1 MPSKKEKSA
10 SSVLND
16 LTAAIFW
23 VRVSPWHAP
32 FLDIRNLRNNCRTHF
47 SPQVARQV
55 MSFFN
60 IFGTRLS
67 QCALASKVNVR
78 CIVLLIIVSLPVLV
92 VNYKYSVFTTT
103 VTGIQVNLLL
113 GNSSRHYHFG
123 VGSTEFFSPMQTSLL
138 MNSLNSTYNVS
149 DTTPTVHDQQTQSGD
164 VVEVRVATLMEN
176 VSSNGEA
183 DVENDHDSQSVLV
196 CPMNKPFLVYV
207 CDTPGNSGLQNSEVM
222 ASLIKDLQLGNSW
235 TDNPVSACI
244 FVLVIGPWSEAVSPE
259 DINSLI
265 HSLPHWQTNSNRH
278 VLVELSPSN
287 SKSRPFSVQVKTG
300 AALVATSYFSTQHT
314 NYTLIPPLLTNS
326 EYHNILPPTDALIA
340 KTRKTFLYFE
350 GEMDN
355 YESNGSGLTV
365 VNICNEF
372 PKSLCSLKCSV
383 RREEGALDN
392 EWSLCNNAADRLGSC
407 QQAVFAL
414 VPCGSEGEV
423 GPASFTRLLEALQ
436 CGAVPVVVGNC
447 DNGQLPFGEVIEWKD
462 LAIFTPS
469 KELFTKLTL
478 KNQTNLRKYRQRGLF
493 IFNNYFSSELRIVE
507 SLIAIVRSHSNH
519 PPMWYPDYIPDVLV
533 NTMPRIAV
541 APIVRNITKYE
552 YSESVWNTSPG
563 PFYSQNSHPA
573 NQPFSERFTI
583 VILTYHRETSL
594 IKLVEKLKNCPFLD
608 KVVIVWNNEQNI
620 KHPKQYKWPDIGIPI
635 EVNMQIMNTH
645 TTCSIF

>member
-1 MPSKKEKSA
+1 
-10 SSVLND
+10 
-16 LTAAIFW
+16 
-23 VRVSPWHAP
+23 
-32 FLDIRNLRNNCRTHF
+32 
-47 SPQVARQV
+47 

-60 IFGTRLS
+60 VFVRRLS
-67 QCALASKVNVR
+67 QCAPHLSEVNVR
-78 CIVLLIIVSLPVLV
+78 YVVLIAIINVLLLVPVV
-92 VNYKYSVFTTT
+92 YNYNNYTFTTT
-103 VTGIQVNLLL
+103 VNGVHTGIQMISSSDISSRQYHL
-113 GNSSRHYHFG
+113 GSTDNSSQMP
-123 VGSTEFFSPMQTSLL
+123 TTLL
-138 MNSLNSTYNVS
+138 MNRLSTAFNVS

-164 VVEVRVATLMEN
+164 VAEVRVATLMEN

-183 DVENDHDSQSVLV
+183 DVEKDHDGQSVLV

-207 CDTPGNSGLQNSEVM
+207 YDTPGNSGLQNSEVM

-235 TDNPVSACI
+235 TDDPVSACI

-265 HSLPHWQTNSNRH
+265 HSLPHWQTYSNRH

-326 EYHNILPPTDALIA
+326 EYHNILPSTYGLIA

-355 YESNGSGLTV
+355 YESSESGLTI
-365 VNICNEF
+365 VNICNEY
-372 PKSLCSLKCSV
+372 PKRLCSLKCRV
-383 RREEGALDN
+383 KREEGALDS
-392 EWSLCNNAADRLGSC
+392 EWSLCNNATDRLRSC

-423 GPASFTRLLEALQ
+423 GPASFTRLLEALE

-469 KELFTKLTL
+469 KELFTNLTH
-478 KNQTNLRKYRQRGLF
+478 KNQTNLRKYRQQGLF

-507 SLIAIVRSHSNH
+507 SVIAIVRSHSNH
-519 PPMWYPDYIPDVLV
+519 PPMWYPEYIPDSLF
-533 NTMPRIAV
+533 NTMPRIAA

-573 NQPFSERFTI
+573 NQPFSEKFTI
-583 VILTYHRETSL
+583 VILTYHRKRDL
-594 IKLVEKLKNCPFLD
+594 LQLVWRLKNCPFLD
-608 KVVIVWNNEQNI
+608 KVVIVWNNEKN
-620 KHPKQYKWPDIGIPI
+620 KTHPKQYKWPNIGIPI
-635 EVNMQIMNTH
+635 EVIMQIMNTH
-645 TTCSIF
+645 TSSIFLCMHYNYAINPVTIMHASFSYHFRL

>member
-1 MPSKKEKSA
+1 
-10 SSVLND
+10 
-16 LTAAIFW
+16 
-23 VRVSPWHAP
+23 
-32 FLDIRNLRNNCRTHF
+32 
-47 SPQVARQV
+47 
-55 MSFFN
+55 MSFF
-60 IFGTRLS
+60 FAKRLS
-67 QCALASKVNVR
+67 RCARVYLSKVNVR
-78 CIVLLIIVSLPVLV
+78 CIVSVVCIYVLLLVLV
-92 VNYKYSVFTTT
+92 LNYKYSVFN
-103 VTGIQVNLLL
+103 VQMHFSV
-113 GNSSRHYHFG
+113 GNTSRTQNHIG
-123 VGSTEFFSPMQTSLL
+123 LGSTDSSSPMQATLL
-138 MNSLNSTYNVS
+138 MNRLSATYNVS

-164 VVEVRVATLMEN
+164 VAKVRVATLMEN

-183 DVENDHDSQSVLV
+183 DVEKDHDSQTVLV

-207 CDTPGNSGLQNSEVM
+207 YDTPGNSGLQNSEVM

-235 TDNPVSACI
+235 TDDPVSACI

-265 HSLPHWQTNSNRH
+265 HSLSHWQTYSNRH

-287 SKSRPFSVQVKTG
+287 SKSRPFSLQVKTG

-350 GEMDN
+350 GEMEN
-355 YESNGSGLTV
+355 YESSESGLTV
-365 VNICNEF
+365 VNFCNKF
-372 PKSLCSLKCSV
+372 PKHFCSLKCRV
-383 RREEGALDN
+383 RREEGALDS
-392 EWSLCNNAADRLGSC
+392 EWSLCNNATDRLRSC

-423 GPASFTRLLEALQ
+423 GPASFTRLLEALE

-469 KELFTKLTL
+469 KELSANLLL

-493 IFNNYFSSELRIVE
+493 IFKNYFSSELRIIE

-519 PPMWYPDYIPDVLV
+519 PPMWYPDYIPDGLV
-533 NTMPRIAV
+533 NTMPRIVA

-552 YSESVWNTSPG
+552 YSESVWNTSLG
-563 PFYSQNSHPA
+563 PFYSQNSHLA
-573 NQPFSERFTI
+573 NQPFSEKFTI
-583 VILTYHRETSL
+583 VILTYHRERDL
-594 IKLVEKLKNCPFLD
+594 LQLVWRLKNCPFLD
-608 KVVIVWNNEQNI
+608 KVVIVWNNEKNWT
-620 KHPKQYKWPDIGIPI
+620 HPKQYKWPNIGIPI
-635 EVNMQIMNTH
+635 EVIMQIMNTH
-645 TTCSIF
+645 TSSIFYVCTTITQLTQLPSCMLLSHIISYIISGCKRERKHT

>member
-1 MPSKKEKSA
+1 M
-10 SSVLND
+10 SV
-16 LTAAIFW
+16 
-23 VRVSPWHAP
+23 
-32 FLDIRNLRNNCRTHF
+32 RT
-47 SPQVARQV
+47 PA
-55 MSFFN
+55 
-60 IFGTRLS
+60 
-67 QCALASKVNVR
+67 
-78 CIVLLIIVSLPVLV
+78 
-92 VNYKYSVFTTT
+92 
-103 VTGIQVNLLL
+103 
-113 GNSSRHYHFG
+113 
-123 VGSTEFFSPMQTSLL
+123 
-138 MNSLNSTYNVS
+138 
-149 DTTPTVHDQQTQSGD
+149 VHDQQTQSGD
-164 VVEVRVATLMEN
+164 VAEVRVATLMEN
-176 VSSNGEA
+176 ISSNGEA
-183 DVENDHDSQSVLV
+183 DVEKDHDGQSVLV

-207 CDTPGNSGLQNSEVM
+207 YDTPSNSGLQNSEVM

-235 TDNPVSACI
+235 TDDPVSACI

-265 HSLPHWQTNSNRH
+265 HSLPHWQTYSNRH

-326 EYHNILPPTDALIA
+326 EYHNILPPTDALIG

-350 GEMDN
+350 GEMEN
-355 YESNGSGLTV
+355 YESSESGLTV

-372 PKSLCSLKCSV
+372 PKRFCSLKCRV

-392 EWSLCNNAADRLGSC
+392 EWSLCNNAADRLRSC
-407 QQAVFAL
+407 QQALFAL

-423 GPASFTRLLEALQ
+423 GPASFTRLLEALE

-447 DNGQLPFGEVIEWKD
+447 DNGQLPFGEWKD

-469 KELFTKLTL
+469 KELSANLIL
-478 KNQTNLRKYRQRGLF
+478 KNQKHLRKYRQRGLF
-493 IFNNYFSSELRIVE
+493 IFKNYFSSELRIVE

-519 PPMWYPDYIPDVLV
+519 PPMWYPEYIPDVLV
-533 NTMPRIAV
+533 NTMPRIAA

-573 NQPFSERFTI
+573 NQPFSERFTV
-583 VILTYHRETSL
+583 VILTYHRKKAL

-645 TTCSIF
+645 TSSIF